1 MRWALMAQDSDLHFY
16 SNEPPA
22 PYPSLVRVL
31 VRVVVRV
38 ELICL
43 FLMKYLLFWP
53 TDKMAT
59 RTISIMISSQRAK
72 ERVVYITR
80 TTREKEKE
88 RERELG
94 GDNIYLSTRIITI
107 NILLSMSSRK
117 EKSLGWGGGGNKED
131 ECWELESWKAGSL
144 ASSSPIN

>member
-1 MRWALMAQDSDLHFY
+1 MAQDSDLHFY

-59 RTISIMISSQRAK
+59 RTISIMIASQRAK

-80 TTREKEKE
+80 TTREKE
-88 RERELG
+88 RELNFER
-94 GDNIYLSTRIITI
+94 DKNDPVKFRVTCVFLRREKR
-107 NILLSMSSRK
+107 SSIFFRTK
-117 EKSLGWGGGGNKED
+117 G
-131 ECWELESWKAGSL
+131 
-144 ASSSPIN
+144 